1 MKRLLLTTVALGVLA
16 LPAMAADLAPVYK
29 APPAPLAPGW
39 TGFYVGGTVGG
50 IFTNNSVDVAT
61 TNTAN
66 NISGN
71 LSPLGLTAGP
81 ASAAAATGSVGT
93 GWSSLVGGVEVG
105 YNWQFAATWLLG
117 LEADIQ
123 GIAGSGGPSA
133 LSNVVPRDAV
143 HFPGDNYTATISA
156 TDKVDWLGTVRGR
169 LGFLVTPTWLI
180 YGTGGLADG
189 SASSSTSITGGE
201 TPNTGATNIA
211 GAGSL
216 SSTRVGWT
224 AGAGAEYMFLPNWTV
239 KAEWLHYD
247 LGSVSYSNGTM
258 TSFVGGVPAFADV
271 SSSTAKFSGDIV
283 RGGINYK
290 F

>member
-1 MKRLLLTTVALGVLA
+1 MKKLLLTAVAFTAVV

-29 APPAPLAPGW
+29 APPPPPPPSW
-39 TGFYVGGTVGG
+39 TGFYLGGTVGG
-50 IFTNNSVDVAT
+50 IFTNNSVDVTT

-71 LSPLGLTAGP
+71 LSALGLTAGP
-81 ASAAAATGSVGT
+81 ASAAAATSSVGA
-93 GWSSLVGGVEVG
+93 GWSSLAGGAELG
-105 YNWQFAATWLLG
+105 YNWQVAPTLLLG

-123 GIAGSGGPSA
+123 GIADPGGPSA
-133 LSNVVPRDAV
+133 LSNVVARDAV
-143 HFPGDNYTATISA
+143 RFPGFNYAATISA
-156 TDKVDWLGTVRGR
+156 TDKVNWLGTARGR
-169 LGFLVTPTWLI
+169 LGFLVTPTWLV
-180 YGTGGLADG
+180 YGTGGLAYGDV
-189 SASSSTSITGGE
+189 SSSTAITGGE

-224 AGAGAEYMFLPNWTV
+224 VGAGAEYMFLPNWTV

-247 LGSVSYSNGTM
+247 LGSASYSNGTM
-258 TSFVGGVPAFADV
+258 TSFAGGVPAFTDV
-271 SSSTAKFSGDIV
+271 ASSTVKFSGDIV